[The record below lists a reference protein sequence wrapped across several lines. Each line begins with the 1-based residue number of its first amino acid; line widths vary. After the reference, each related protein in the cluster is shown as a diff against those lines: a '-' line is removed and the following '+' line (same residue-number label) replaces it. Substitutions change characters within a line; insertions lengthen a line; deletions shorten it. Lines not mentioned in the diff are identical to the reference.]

1 MNLCNKHIIDFAC
14 SLSSAQVTGWSLWL
28 LWGSFTN
35 LPQDH
40 LIIHTAKFLTNVLLW
55 GPFDCS
61 PTVSSAQSQV
71 ADKIW
76 RRGDNWAKWMTG
88 QCEATWSWIF
98 IQPVHSTTHSR
109 LQGIYSYKEQPT
121 NLQWCAWTFEKTFY
135 SISKNL
141 QAHLSWI
148 LNLEDTSVLKRM
160 SYYVSS

>member
-61 PTVSSAQSQV
+61 PTLSSAQSQV
-71 ADKIW
+71 GDTIW

-88 QCEATWSWIF
+88 QCKGTWSWIF
-98 IQPVHSTTHSR
+98 IQPVHSTTSGNIQ
-109 LQGIYSYKEQPT
+109 LQRATYKPSTMVCLNIWENFLPHFQKLASPSFLAFKLGRHFSSQT
-121 NLQWCAWTFEKTFY
+121 RVLLFLLL
-135 SISKNL
+135 IS
-141 QAHLSWI
+141 
-148 LNLEDTSVLKRM
+148 
-160 SYYVSS
+160 

>member
-1 MNLCNKHIIDFAC
+1 MKKKVCHPIIRFFTQNWLGFQTNANACICNYQSSVFNKCISLEDITASKNSKILVNLCNKHTIDFAC

-71 ADKIW
+71 GDTIW

-88 QCEATWSWIF
+88 HLVMNFHPTSSLN
-98 IQPVHSTTHSR
+98 HS
-109 LQGIYSYKEQPT
+109 
-121 NLQWCAWTFEKTFY
+121 F
-135 SISKNL
+135 
-141 QAHLSWI
+141 
-148 LNLEDTSVLKRM
+148 
-160 SYYVSS
+160 